1 MNSDKKCVVSWFSLE
16 SGVPVFFLNVFF
28 NFFYYFFWKGGGG
41 GGRQSL
47 G

>member
-16 SGVPVFFLNVFF
+16 SGVPVFFFNVFL

>member
-1 MNSDKKCVVSWFSLE
+1 MCCVLVFA
-16 SGVPVFFLNVFF
+16 GVRSAGFFLNVFLF
-28 NFFYYFFWKGGGG
+28 LFFLFWKGGGG